1 MKRLATYLLAMLF
14 IAAGTSTRAA
24 ADSTANYSITG
35 TYGAGTLSTALSESG
50 DSFTMNFSVPT
61 NPGALVVDSMIG
73 DDFYLYP
80 VNISYGF
87 GGSTTTL
94 VGALL
99 AFYSTTSGSQPGGL
113 FIDYCVSPTC
123 LGDLEYQWTFGGPQ
137 QYTGSED
144 NPTIVP
150 TSFVP
155 TYQGVAIY
163 PTAGDDVYTSSFS
176 SIAVNGKPVN
186 TPEPSSLLL
195 LGAGLAGIA
204 LLTKLRG

>member
-1 MKRLATYLLAMLF
+1 MKRLVTYLLAILF
-14 IAAGTSTRAA
+14 VAAGLSTTAV

-35 TYGAGTLSTALSESG
+35 TYGDGTLSTALSGSG
-50 DSFTMNFSVPT
+50 DSFTMNFSLPT
-61 NPGALVVDSMIG
+61 NPGSLIVDSVIG
-73 DDFYLYP
+73 DDFYVYP
-80 VNISYGF
+80 LNISYSF

-94 VGALL
+94 LGALVG
-99 AFYSTTSGSQPGGL
+99 FYSTTSGSQPGGL

-123 LGDLEYQWTFGGPQ
+123 LGDPEYQWTFGGPQ

-144 NPTIVP
+144 NPTMVP

-155 TYQGVAIY
+155 PYQGFSVY
-163 PTAGDDVYTSSFS
+163 PTADDDVYSSLFS

-204 LLTKLRG
+204 LLAKFRG